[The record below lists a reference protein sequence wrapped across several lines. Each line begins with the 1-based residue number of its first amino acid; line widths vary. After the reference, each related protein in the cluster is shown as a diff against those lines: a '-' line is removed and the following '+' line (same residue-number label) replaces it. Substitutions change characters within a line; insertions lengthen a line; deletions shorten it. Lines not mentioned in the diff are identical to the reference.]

1 MEFVDTNIVIY
12 AHDSSAGEKRRT
24 SESLIERLTLGGAGA
39 LSTQIL
45 VEFYAAAT
53 RKFGLRKEDAAAI
66 IADFGSWTVHRLG
79 HADLLAATLL
89 RSRHKVSWWDALVL
103 QSAQALGCE
112 ILWTEDLAH
121 GHRYG
126 SVTVRSPFR

>member
-12 AHDSSAGEKRRT
+12 AHDSSAGEKRRA

-39 LSTQIL
+39 VSTQIL

-89 RSRHKVSWWDALVL
+89 HSRHKVSWWDALVL

-121 GHRYG
+121 GQRYG